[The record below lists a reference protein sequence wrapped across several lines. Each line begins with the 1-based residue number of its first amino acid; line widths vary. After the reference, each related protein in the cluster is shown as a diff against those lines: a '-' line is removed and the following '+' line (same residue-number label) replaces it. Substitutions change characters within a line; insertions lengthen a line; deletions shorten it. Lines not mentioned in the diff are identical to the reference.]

1 MKKILLLIVS
11 VFMTGSLVYGQT
23 GKVIHINQSE
33 FIEKVYDYKKN
44 PDKWVYEGSKPAIID
59 FYADWCGPCRR
70 LSPVLEKLAEKY
82 KDKIVIYKVNTD
94 KERELAAAFG
104 ITSLPT
110 LVFIPLGD
118 TPQVSQG
125 ALTQE
130 VLEKGIE
137 EVLLK

>member
-82 KDKIVIYKVNTD
+82 KDGTRFWKAD
-94 KERELAAAFG
+94 
-104 ITSLPT
+104 
-110 LVFIPLGD
+110 
-118 TPQVSQG
+118 
-125 ALTQE
+125 
-130 VLEKGIE
+130 
-137 EVLLK
+137 

>member
-118 TPQVSQG
+118 MPQVSQG
-125 ALTQE
+125 ALPQE

>member
-110 LVFIPLGD
+110 LVFISLGD

-125 ALTQE
+125 ALPQE

>member
-44 PDKWVYEGSKPAIID
+44 PDKWVYEGSKPAIVD

-70 LSPVLEKLAEKY
+70 LSPYWRSWQKNIRIRL
-82 KDKIVIYKVNTD
+82 
-94 KERELAAAFG
+94 
-104 ITSLPT
+104 
-110 LVFIPLGD
+110 
-118 TPQVSQG
+118 
-125 ALTQE
+125 
-130 VLEKGIE
+130 
-137 EVLLK
+137 